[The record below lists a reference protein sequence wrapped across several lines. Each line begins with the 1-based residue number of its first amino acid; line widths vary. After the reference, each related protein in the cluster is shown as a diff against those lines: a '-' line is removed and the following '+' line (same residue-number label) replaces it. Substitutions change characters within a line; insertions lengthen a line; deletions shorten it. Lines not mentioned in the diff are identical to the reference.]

1 MLFPQHSDTNRLDVL
16 VIGSVNVDL
25 GLRIDRFPSAGQ
37 TIAATSTFEGPGGK
51 GANQALAAARM
62 DGRVGLLAAV
72 GSDAASALEPLR
84 DAGVDLRHLVEVPG
98 VPSGRAVLLIAG
110 DDNAIVVIPG
120 ANAHLTPGHI
130 RSYLAVSEPPRMVV
144 LQHEIPRETVEF
156 AVRAFAGRSRVV
168 LNPSPYREV
177 PADVLDLVDV
187 LVVNAGELADLS
199 GAPTPHSVDEAR
211 DLLVRTPIA
220 GDVVV
225 TVGADGAL
233 LRTAGRLS
241 HVPSPRVDV
250 VDTVGAGDA
259 FLGAL
264 VARLCDGDSLDRAA
278 QWAAAAASITVSG
291 TGAAGGDVNPLTV
304 GSLLAS
310 MPDAITSP

>member
-1 MLFPQHSDTNRLDVL
+1 ML

-25 GLRIDRFPSAGQ
+25 GLRIDRFPNAGQ
-37 TIAATSTFEGPGGK
+37 TIGATSMFEGSGGK
-51 GANQALAAARM
+51 GANQALAAARL
-62 DGRVGLLAAV
+62 DGRVGLLAAI

-98 VPSGRAVLLIAG
+98 MPSGRAVLLITG
-110 DDNAIVVIPG
+110 DDNAIVVTPG
-120 ANAHLTPGHI
+120 ANSHLAPEHI
-130 RSYLAVSEPPRMVV
+130 RSYLAASEPPRVVV

-156 AVRAFAGRSRVV
+156 AIRAFAGRSRVV

-177 PADVLDLVDV
+177 PADLLDLVDV
-187 LVVNAGELADLS
+187 LVMNAGELADLS
-199 GAPTPHSVDEAR
+199 GAPTPQSVDEAR
-211 DLLVRTPIA
+211 DLLVRTPIT

-233 LRTAGRLS
+233 VRTAGRLS
-241 HVPSPRVDV
+241 HVPSPRVAVD
-250 VDTVGAGDA
+250 DTVGAGDA

-264 VARLCDGDSLDRAA
+264 VARLCEGDSLDRAA
-278 QWAAAAASITVSG
+278 QWAAAAAAIAVSG
-291 TGAAGGDVNPLTV
+291 TGAVGGDLNRFSV

-310 MPDAITSP
+310 MNDAVTHP